1 MENDT
6 AGDNFQGTYV
16 RISINIRTTTTPQS
30 IFEKFTYET
39 EEEEYGFA
47 RTHVPLSLA
56 VYGPEGLISRS
67 QAKRVLQSFERFKE
81 VVLDFTGIDSIGQPF
96 ADEIFRVFRN
106 AHLEI
111 EVVPIGANP
120 AVLRMIEHVTRR
132 T

>member
-1 MENDT
+1 MN
-6 AGDNFQGTYV
+6 
-16 RISINIRTTTTPQS
+16 INIMSKTTPQS

-39 EEEEYGFA
+39 SEEEYGFA

-56 VYGPEGLISRS
+56 VYSPEGLISRS
-67 QAKRVLQSFERFKE
+67 QAKRVLQRFERFKE
-81 VVLDFTGIDSIGQPF
+81 VMLDFAGIDSIGQPF

-106 AHLEI
+106 AHPEI
-111 EVVPIGANP
+111 KVVPIGANP